1 MGMSTLHRLLLA
13 ICTSLLAFQVVHA
26 ADPLRVFI
34 RGGVKTHGPNQHDH
48 PRFLGDWT
56 KFLGERGMRVDG
68 GMQFPSEAQ
77 LDAADVVIIYAADGM
92 RIVGDERTRFE
103 KYLRRGGGLVVLHDG
118 VVAGDQH
125 EWAKQV
131 QEIGRAHV

>member
-1 MGMSTLHRLLLA
+1 MKQFLRFLLPMWAVLA
-13 ICTSLLAFQVVHA
+13 LTFGLHA
-26 ADPLRVFI
+26 APLRVFI

-77 LDAADVVIIYAADGM
+77 LDAADVVIIYAA
-92 RIVGDERTRFE
+92 EF
-103 KYLRRGGGLVVLHDG
+103 GL
-118 VVAGDQH
+118 AI
-125 EWAKQV
+125 KPMP
-131 QEIGRAHV
+131 